1 MEVCERL
8 LERSPGI
15 TRIIDGLVN
24 KGLARRDPHPSD
36 RRSILCDITDAGREL
51 LAELDEPIDQSDRE
65 LLAGL
70 SAAEAEQLKAL
81 LSRVG
86 GRDA

>member
-1 MEVCERL
+1 MEVRDRL

-24 KGLARRDPHPSD
+24 KGLARRDPHPHD
-36 RRSILCDITDAGREL
+36 RRSIQCVITDAGLEL
-51 LAELDEPIDQSDRE
+51 LGSLDGPIDQSDRK
-65 LLAGL
+65 LLEKL
-70 SAAEAEQLKAL
+70 NRVETKQLAEL

-86 GRDA
+86 DEG